1 MNADDQTDNLA
12 TDDELRARLHAADPA
27 SSLPPAD
34 PSRVARL
41 LEDTMSSSDDGD
53 LMTRS
58 RETGTHGRNPLT
70 WLVAA
75 AAVLLIAGAG
85 AFGLMKHDSG
95 TPAPGSTTADS
106 TVTELSAPAATSA
119 KCMVPS
125 AAVLGQASLAF
136 EGTVQ
141 EVTDDQ
147 VVLDPTNFY
156 AGDVTDLVT
165 VSASTADLQALVG
178 AVDFQ
183 EGRTYLVSATD
194 GQVSLCGLSGPYSA
208 DLAALYQE
216 AFPR

>member
-1 MNADDQTDNLA
+1 MNDWPDNQFG
-12 TDDELRARLHAADPA
+12 DDELRARLRAADPA

-85 AFGLMKHDSG
+85 AFGLMKHSG
-95 TPAPGSTTADS
+95 TPDPGGVAADS
-106 TVTELSAPAATSA
+106 TVTELSAPVASGAR
-119 KCMVPS
+119 CMVPS
-125 AAVLGQASLAF
+125 AEVLAQQTLAF
-136 EGTVQ
+136 EGTVR
-141 EVTDDQ
+141 EVTDGK
-147 VVLDPTNFY
+147 VVLDPAKFY

-165 VSASTADLQALVG
+165 VSASTADLQALIG
-178 AVDFQ
+178 AVDFR
-183 EGRTYLVSATD
+183 EGGTYLVSATD
-194 GQVSLCGLSGPYSA
+194 GQVSVCGLSGPRSA
-208 DLAALYQE
+208 ELAALYQE
-216 AFPR
+216 AFPG

>member
-1 MNADDQTDNLA
+1 MNADDRDDGSG
-12 TDDELRARLHAADPA
+12 DDELRARLHAADPA

-34 PSRVARL
+34 PPRVARL
-41 LEDTMSSSDDGD
+41 LEDTMSSSNDGD

-85 AFGLMKHDSG
+85 AFVLVNRDSG
-95 TPAPGSTTADS
+95 TPGPGSTTAGS
-106 TVTELSAPAATSA
+106 TVTELSAPVAGSA
-119 KCMVPS
+119 KCMVPT
-125 AAVLGQASLAF
+125 ARVLGAQPLAF

-141 EVTDDQ
+141 EVTDGQ

-156 AGDVTDLVT
+156 AGEVTDLVT

-183 EGRTYLVSATD
+183 VGRTYLVSASD
-194 GQVSLCGLSGPYSA
+194 GQVSVCGLSGPYTA

-216 AFPR
+216 AFPG

>member
-1 MNADDQTDNLA
+1 MNADDWSS
-12 TDDELRARLHAADPA
+12 DDELRARLRAADPA

-34 PSRVARL
+34 PPRVARL
-41 LEDTMSSSDDGD
+41 LEDTMSSSTDDD

-58 RETGTHGRNPLT
+58 RETGTQGRNPLT
-70 WLVAA
+70 WLIAA

-85 AFGLMKHDSG
+85 AFGLMRHDSG

-106 TVTELSAPAATSA
+106 TVTELSAPVAGSA

-125 AAVLGQASLAF
+125 AEVLGQQGLAF
-136 EGTVQ
+136 QGTVQ
-141 EVTDDQ
+141 EVADGN
-147 VVLDPTNFY
+147 VVLDPTKFY

-165 VSASTADLQALVG
+165 VSASTADMQALIG

-183 EGRTYLVSATD
+183 EGETYLVSATD
-194 GQVSLCGLSGPYSA
+194 GQVSVCGLSGPYSA

-216 AFPR
+216 AFPG

>member
-1 MNADDQTDNLA
+1 MNADDWTEQNMA
-12 TDDELRARLHAADPA
+12 DDELRDRLHAADPA

-53 LMTRS
+53 LMTPT

-85 AFGLMKHDSG
+85 AFALTNRDSG
-95 TPAPGSTTADS
+95 THPGSTTADS
-106 TVTELSAPAATSA
+106 TVTELSAPPASSA

-125 AAVLGQASLAF
+125 AEVLRQQTLAF
-136 EGTVQ
+136 QGTVQ
-141 EVTDDQ
+141 QVTDGK
-147 VVLDPTNFY
+147 VVLDPTKFY

-165 VSASTADLQALVG
+165 VSATTADLQALVG

-183 EGRTYLVSATD
+183 EGGTYLVSATD
-194 GQVSLCGLSGPYSA
+194 GQVSVCGLSGPYSA
-208 DLAALYQE
+208 DLAALYEE
-216 AFPR
+216 AFPG

>member
-1 MNADDQTDNLA
+1 MNAGDWSSDN
-12 TDDELRARLHAADPA
+12 ELRARLHAADPA

-41 LEDTMSSSDDGD
+41 LEDSMSSSTDDD
-53 LMTRS
+53 LTRS
-58 RETGTHGRNPLT
+58 RETGAHGRNPLT

-85 AFGLMKHDSG
+85 AFGLMRQDPG
-95 TPAPGSTTADS
+95 TPGPGSTAADS
-106 TVTELSAPAATSA
+106 TVTELSAPVASSA

-125 AAVLGQASLAF
+125 AEVLGQQSLAF

-141 EVTDDQ
+141 EVTDGK

-165 VSASTADLQALVG
+165 VTASTGDLQALVG
-178 AVDFQ
+178 AVDFR
-183 EGRTYLVSATD
+183 EGKNYLVSATD
-194 GQVSLCGLSGPYSA
+194 GQVSVCGLSGPYSA

-216 AFPR
+216 AFPG

>member
-1 MNADDQTDNLA
+1 MTADGWN

-41 LEDTMSSSDDGD
+41 LEDTMSSSNDGD

-85 AFGLMKHDSG
+85 AYGLMNRDTG
-95 TPAPGSTTADS
+95 TPAPGSTTATS
-106 TVTELSAPAATSA
+106 TVTELSAPVASSA

-125 AAVLGQASLAF
+125 AEVLGQQSLAF

-141 EVTDDQ
+141 EVTDGK
-147 VVLDPTNFY
+147 VVLNPTNFY

-165 VSASTADLQALVG
+165 VTASTADLQALVG

-183 EGRTYLVSATD
+183 EGKNYLVSASD
-194 GQVSLCGLSGPYSA
+194 GRVSVCGLSGPWSA

-216 AFPR
+216 AFPG